1 MPISLIDNLKIQNQK
16 SNVERDCFKTIS
28 DMVSY
33 SPNYLPNLFHAMC
46 EETGKMYVYNINND
60 IDPVLGKW
68 REYGSGVGTDETVKL
83 TSTSTDAKYLNELI
97 DNSTIEVDTN
107 NDYLIVKKIE
117 GQTVTVA
124 EINFLTGIKSNVQEQ
139 INNLSKSMTMYGVF
153 GTKADL
159 LASVD
164 PVPVDGNTAIVIAD
178 EDNNNK
184 QMTYIYIASTS
195 KWTQVAESSIQVRD
209 FTTDPIDLG
218 SETTGTLSK
227 DKIDTAIARLADV
240 LDKTTYQGSGEGIVK
255 QADML
260 TGLTSTITALNQ
272 AITDSHTHT
281 NKTALDKIISDGLGT
296 NFLADNGKY
305 ISILSVGVSAPAYTS
320 QIWIDTTNVS
330 NPILKIYDGTDWIA
344 VSGGSNSGCK
354 VYIGNTEPTDKD
366 IELWINPDETGG
378 GGTGGGSE
386 VFDRDDLTAV
396 TVGGLS
402 AGSSVKGK
410 STKDVLEEI
419 LFPYQKPTVSFSITP
434 NTTTYAVGDTI
445 SSIKFT
451 INTGKKSKD
460 IQSIK
465 VYDGSTLLT
474 TITDSVANG
483 GTFTYNYACNITAST
498 TLKVEVADDTS
509 TVSATKS
516 ITFAYKSYY
525 GFVADGTTV
534 DETAVK
540 GLQKNVLKTSKALT
554 YSGIT
559 CTNSKIVYAYPQSQG
574 LLGSILDGNGFD
586 YLGSYNYS
594 VISVDGVNYY
604 VYVMIDPTTLD
615 DFIQKF
621 A

>member
-1 MPISLIDNLKIQNQK
+1 MAISLIDNLKIQNKKQ
-16 SNVERDCFKTIS
+16 NVERDSFVSIA
-28 DMVSY
+28 DMVAY
-33 SPNYLPNLFHAMC
+33 SPNYLPNLFHTMC
-46 EETGKMYVYNINND
+46 EETGKMYVYNVNND

-97 DNSTIEVDTN
+97 DNSTIEVDIN
-107 NDYLIVKKIE
+107 NDCLVVKKID
-117 GQTVTVA
+117 GQTATVA
-124 EINFLTGIKSNVQEQ
+124 EINFLTGVTANVQEQ
-139 INNLSKSMTMYGVF
+139 INNLGKSMTMYGVF

-164 PVPVDGNTAIVIAD
+164 PVPIDGNTAIVIAD

-184 QMTYIYIASTS
+184 QMTYIYIASTL
-195 KWTQVAESSIQVRD
+195 KWTQVAESSVTVRD
-209 FTTDPIDLG
+209 FTTQPINLDT
-218 SETTGTLSK
+218 ETTGTLSK

-240 LDKTTYQGSGEGIVK
+240 LDKATYVGSADGIVK

-260 TGLTSTITALNQ
+260 TGLTYTITALND
-272 AITDSHTHT
+272 AIKDSHTHT
-281 NKTALDKIISDGLGT
+281 NKTALDKIVSNGLGS

-305 ISILSVGVSAPAYTS
+305 ISILSVGVSEPAYTS
-320 QIWIDTTNVS
+320 QIWIDNTDTS
-330 NPILKIYDGTDWIA
+330 KPKLKIYDGTDWIA
-344 VSGGSNSGCK
+344 VTGASNSGCK

-366 IELWINPDETGG
+366 IELWINPDETSG
-378 GGTGGGSE
+378 GGTGGSE
-386 VFDRDDLTAV
+386 VFDRDDLTVV
-396 TVGGLS
+396 TVGGLN
-402 AGSSVKGK
+402 AGSSVKDK
-410 STKDVLEEI
+410 TTKEVLEEI
-419 LFPYQKPTVSFSITP
+419 LFPYQKPTVSFTISP
-434 NTTTYAVGDTI
+434 STTTYAVGDTI
-445 SSIKFT
+445 SSITFT
-451 INTGKKSKD
+451 INAGKKSKD

-465 VYDGSTLLT
+465 IYDGSTLLT
-474 TITDSVANG
+474 TITSGVANG
-483 GTFTYNYACNITAST
+483 GTFTYNYACNITANT

-509 TVSATKS
+509 IVYTTKN
-516 ITFAYKSYY
+516 ITFTYKSYY

-534 DETAVK
+534 DETVIK
-540 GLQKNVLKTSKALT
+540 GLQKNVLKTSRALT

-574 LLGSILDGNGFD
+574 LLSSILDGNGFD

>member
-1 MPISLIDNLKIQNQK
+1 MDLISYALSKKYTKESLLGGGAVVGKNVTVSSITPIDGGNR
-16 SNVERDCFKTIS
+16 VTF
-28 DMVSY
+28 SY
-33 SPNYLPNLFHAMC
+33 TLDD
-46 EETGKMYVYNINND
+46 G
-60 IDPVLGKW
+60 
-68 REYGSGVGTDETVKL
+68 TVK
-83 TSTSTDAKYLNELI
+83 TSAMDVMDGNGIAKVEKIKTVDL
-97 DNSTIEVDTN
+97 VDTYRMTFS
-107 NDYLIVKKIE
+107 DGSTFEYE
-117 GQTVTVA
+117 VT
-124 EINFLTGIKSNVQEQ
+124 NG
-139 INNLSKSMTMYGVF
+139 
-153 GTKADL
+153 D
-159 LASVD
+159 
-164 PVPVDGNTAIVIAD
+164 
-178 EDNNNK
+178 
-184 QMTYIYIASTS
+184 
-195 KWTQVAESSIQVRD
+195 SS
-209 FTTDPIDLG
+209 LG
-218 SETTGTLSK
+218 G
-227 DKIDTAIARLADV
+227 KIDTVKVNGVELPIV
-240 LDKTTYQGSGEGIVK
+240 DKAVDIEIP
-255 QADML
+255 D
-260 TGLTSTITALNQ
+260 
-272 AITDSHTHT
+272 
-281 NKTALDKIISDGLGT
+281 
-296 NFLADNGKY
+296 Y
-305 ISILSVGVSAPAYTS
+305 I
-320 QIWIDTTNVS
+320 
-330 NPILKIYDGTDWIA
+330 
-344 VSGGSNSGCK
+344 
-354 VYIGNTEPTDKD
+354 YIGNTEPTD
-366 IELWINPDETGG
+366 ENVVLWVNPDESGG
-378 GGTGGGSE
+378 GGGGSE

-396 TVGGLS
+396 TVGGLG

-445 SSIKFT
+445 SNIKFT
-451 INTGKKSKD
+451 INAGKKSKD

-465 VYDGSTLLT
+465 VYNGSTLLT

-509 TVSATKS
+509 TVSANKS

-615 DFIQKF
+615 DFMQKF